1 MWVSVCV
8 NFRWLWFPLT
18 LVVVI
23 RYPCKRREN
32 SECVL
37 ISSRVSKWWVC
48 LLCLWFIFSLFLY
61 GASFLFSCVSLLFFH
76 SITGRWVC
84 VTSLMSCCRLS
95 FLFAD
100 DAPFEFHLGIVTAEG
115 FIPLLA
121 CVSVCACALDTHVNT
136 NRRMSIKI
144 VPCLFYC
151 KSDQRSINIM
161 CPALISTY
169 STATATTTT
178 KVRSFLPFFLFRLSN
193 SNSSAPQHISIS
205 MNFFWS
211 KFGGIHSKYW

>member
-1 MWVSVCV
+1 MVSV
-8 NFRWLWFPLT
+8 FT
-18 LVVVI
+18 LFVV
-23 RYPCKRREN
+23 Y
-32 SECVL
+32 
-37 ISSRVSKWWVC
+37 
-48 LLCLWFIFSLFLY
+48 FFFLY
-61 GASFLFSCVSLLFFH
+61 GASFLFSCISSILSLNHGALSLCDIINVLLSIVFFVCWWC
-76 SITGRWVC
+76 SIWVPPWNRYCWRIYSFACMC
-84 VTSLMSCCRLS
+84 VCL
-95 FLFAD
+95 
-100 DAPFEFHLGIVTAEG
+100 
-115 FIPLLA
+115 
-121 CVSVCACALDTHVNT
+121 CVCALDTHVNT

-144 VPCLFYC
+144 VPCLLYC